1 MIIIIIR
8 ALILLKGDIFVMK
21 KFIYIIAMVV
31 STSAIFAQDEQLEVK
46 GNVLFKDQV
55 NSLTPPVA
63 IIDVPQALQIIT
75 DEDILNQGFRELGDI
90 VRYVPGII
98 QTQGEGHRD
107 AVVIRGQR
115 TTADFY
121 QDGMRDD
128 VQYFRSLY
136 NVEQVEVLKGA
147 NALMFGRGGI
157 GGLINRVSKKAIL
170 GETFT
175 NMNVGAD
182 SFGAGDF
189 AVDGNLQINDSVAFR
204 LNAHSDSLANHRDQY
219 DGERFGINPTMTI
232 AVDDATTIDLSYEYA
247 DHERFVDRGI
257 PTDDATKS
265 PIDAMTDIVFGTKDL
280 NKTTL
285 EANILKG
292 SLNHNYSDTGK
303 LNFSVSANDFRK
315 VYQNLYVSD
324 YTSSMGAKMDGYRD
338 VTMRES
344 LIIALSNINEFDR
357 GTLTVGFEMVDTE
370 NNNHRYNTY
379 FSSTRDDNEIFVPV
393 RNMNFNVAN
402 GNLTNRRTLETGGLT
417 DADVTQDQVTYVD
430 YISDLNNQSDTDI
443 EVTSLYL
450 QGNIDLADQWKM
462 ILGGRY
468 DEVETTIKQYGITVD
483 GTGKGALN
491 GTNPS
496 LTKKD
501 SLFSPR
507 LGLIFK
513 PQENMS
519 LYFSYSESFQPRSG
533 EQYKTF
539 VDKAKTTVS
548 SKYNPDVF
556 ENTELGFKY
565 DMDSGLSL
573 ALAYFMG
580 EQTKATAFD
589 NGTGEETREIGLE
602 IDGFEI
608 TLNGQINDN
617 NALRFGLASVDAT
630 KSKGSGAAKEIPE
643 LTYSLWYT
651 HQANDMFAISL
662 GATYQD
668 ESYINAESGPLLPDY
683 TRFDMAMTIT
693 PTENDVVRINIENL
707 GDETYYP
714 HSHSDHQVSVG
725 ESQNVR
731 VSYSKRF

>member
-1 MIIIIIR
+1 
-8 ALILLKGDIFVMK
+8 MK
-21 KFIYIIAMVV
+21 KFIYFIALVLSISPV
-31 STSAIFAQDEQLEVK
+31 FAQDEELQVK
-46 GNVLFKDQV
+46 GKILFKDKV
-55 NSLTPPVA
+55 NSLKPPMPVL
-63 IIDVPQALQIIT
+63 DVPQSVSVIT
-75 DEDILNQGFRELGDI
+75 DDEIRNQGFRQIGDLI
-90 VRYVPGII
+90 RYTPGVN
-98 QTQGEGHRD
+98 TSQGEGHRD
-107 AVVIRGQR
+107 AVVFRGVR
-115 TTADFY
+115 STADFY
-121 QDGMRDD
+121 QDGVRDD
-128 VQYFRSLY
+128 VQYYRSLY
-136 NVEQVEVLKGA
+136 NVEQVEIIKGA
-147 NALMFGRGGI
+147 NALLFGRGGT
-157 GGLINRVSKKAIL
+157 GGLINRVSKTAQI
-170 GETFT
+170 GETFSSLDT
-175 NMNVGAD
+175 GID
-182 SFGAGDF
+182 SFGGGDV
-189 AVDGNLQINDSVAFR
+189 AMDGNMIVNDNVAFR
-204 LNAHSDSLANHRDQY
+204 LNVHVDSLANHRDMFSG
-219 DGERFGINPTMTI
+219 DRVGVNPTMKI
-232 AVDDATTIDLSYEYA
+232 QVDPATTIDLSYEYA

-265 PIDAMTDIVFGTKDL
+265 PIEAMKDIVFGTKDL

-303 LNFSVSANDFRK
+303 LNLSVTANDFRK
-315 VYQNLYVSD
+315 MYQNLYVSD
-324 YTSSMGAKMDGYRD
+324 YTASMGAKMDGYRD

-379 FSSTRDDNEIFVPV
+379 FSSTRDDNEIFMPV

-430 YISDLNNQSDTDI
+430 YTSDLNNQSDTDI

-491 GTNPS
+491 GTNSS

-519 LYFSYSESFQPRSG
+519 LYFSYSEAFQPRSG

-539 VDKAKTTVS
+539 LDKAKTTVS

-573 ALAYFMG
+573 ALAYFTG

-608 TLNGQINDN
+608 TLNGQVNDN
-617 NALRFGLASVDAT
+617 NAIRFGLASVDAT

-651 HQANDMFAISL
+651 HQASDMFAISF

-683 TRFDMAMTIT
+683 TRLDMAMTIT
-693 PTENDVVRINIENL
+693 PSENDVVRINIENL

>member
-1 MIIIIIR
+1 
-8 ALILLKGDIFVMK
+8 MK
-21 KFIYIIAMVV
+21 KIVFLFALVILA
-31 STSAIFAQDEQLEVK
+31 SAIYAQDETLEVK
-46 GNVLFKDQV
+46 GKVLFKDQV
-55 NSLTPPVA
+55 NSLKPPVP
-63 IIDVPQALQIIT
+63 ILDVPQSVSVIT
-75 DEDILNQGFRELGDI
+75 DDDIRNQGFRQIGDLI
-90 VRYVPGII
+90 RYTPGVN
-98 QTQGEGHRD
+98 TSQGEGHRD
-107 AVVIRGQR
+107 AVVFRGVR
-115 TTADFY
+115 STADFY
-121 QDGMRDD
+121 QDGVRDD
-128 VQYFRSLY
+128 VQYYRSLY
-136 NVEQVEVLKGA
+136 NVEQVEILKGGD
-147 NALMFGRGGI
+147 ALLFGRGGT
-157 GGLINRVSKKAIL
+157 GGLINRVSKTAQI
-170 GETFT
+170 GETFSSLDT
-175 NMNVGAD
+175 GID
-182 SFGAGDF
+182 SFGGGDV
-189 AVDGNLQINDSVAFR
+189 AMDGNMIVNDNVAFR
-204 LNAHSDSLANHRDQY
+204 LNVHVDSLANHRDMFSG
-219 DGERFGINPTMTI
+219 DRVGVNPTMKI
-232 AVDDATTIDLSYEYA
+232 QVDSATTIDLSYEYA

-265 PIDAMTDIVFGTKDL
+265 PIDAMKDIVFGTKDL
-280 NKTTL
+280 NTTTL

-303 LNFSVSANDFRK
+303 LNFSVTANDFRK
-315 VYQNLYVSD
+315 MYQNLYVSD
-324 YTSSMGAKMDGYRD
+324 YTASMGAKMDGYRD

-379 FSSTRDDNEIFVPV
+379 FSSTRDDNEIFMPV

-519 LYFSYSESFQPRSG
+519 LYFSYSEAFQPRSG

-573 ALAYFMG
+573 ALAYFTG

-608 TLNGQINDN
+608 TLNGQVNDN
-617 NALRFGLASVDAT
+617 NAIRFGLASVDAT

-651 HQANDMFAISL
+651 HQANDMFAISF

-683 TRFDMAMTIT
+683 TRLDMAMTIT
-693 PTENDVVRINIENL
+693 PSENDVVRINIENL

>member
-1 MIIIIIR
+1 
-8 ALILLKGDIFVMK
+8 MK
-21 KFIYIIAMVV
+21 KIVFLFALVV
-31 STSAIFAQDEQLEVK
+31 TTSAIYAQDETLEVK
-46 GNVLFKDQV
+46 GKVLYKDQV
-55 NSLTPPVA
+55 NSLKPPVP
-63 IIDVPQALQIIT
+63 ILNVPQSLSVIT
-75 DEDILNQGFRELGDI
+75 DEDIKLQGFRQIGDLI
-90 VRYVPGII
+90 RYTPGVN
-98 QTQGEGHRD
+98 TSQGEGHRD
-107 AVVIRGQR
+107 AVVFRGVR
-115 TTADFY
+115 STADFY
-121 QDGMRDD
+121 QDGVRDD
-128 VQYFRSLY
+128 VQYYRSLY
-136 NVEQVEVLKGA
+136 NVEQVEILKGGD
-147 NALMFGRGGI
+147 ALLFGRGGT
-157 GGLINRVSKKAIL
+157 GGLINRVSKTAQI
-170 GETFT
+170 GETFSSLDT
-175 NMNVGAD
+175 GID
-182 SFGAGDF
+182 SFGGGDV
-189 AVDGNLQINDSVAFR
+189 AMDGNMIVNDNVAFR
-204 LNAHSDSLANHRDQY
+204 LNVHVDSLANHRDMFSG
-219 DGERFGINPTMTI
+219 DRVGVNPTMKI
-232 AVDDATTIDLSYEYA
+232 QVDPATTIDLSYEYA

-265 PIDAMTDIVFGTKDL
+265 PIEAMKDIVFGTKDL
-280 NKTTL
+280 NTTTL

-303 LNFSVSANDFRK
+303 LNLSVTANDFRK
-315 VYQNLYVSD
+315 MYQNLYVSD
-324 YTSSMGAKMDGYRD
+324 YTASMGAKMDGYRD

-379 FSSTRDDNEIFVPV
+379 FSSTRDDNEIFMPV

-519 LYFSYSESFQPRSG
+519 LYFSYSEAFQPRSG

-573 ALAYFMG
+573 ALAYFTG

-608 TLNGQINDN
+608 TLNGQVNDN
-617 NALRFGLASVDAT
+617 NAIRFGLASVDAT

-651 HQANDMFAISL
+651 HQATDMFAISF

-683 TRFDMAMTIT
+683 TRLDMAMTIT
-693 PTENDVVRINIENL
+693 PSENDVVRINIENL

>member
-1 MIIIIIR
+1 
-8 ALILLKGDIFVMK
+8 MK
-21 KFIYIIAMVV
+21 KIIFLFAVV
-31 STSAIFAQDEQLEVK
+31 IATSAIFAQVEQLEVK
-46 GNVLFKDQV
+46 GKVLYKDQV
-55 NSLTPPVA
+55 NSLKPPVP
-63 IIDVPQALQIIT
+63 ILNVPQSLSVIT
-75 DEDILNQGFRELGDI
+75 DEDIKLQGFRQIGDLI
-90 VRYVPGII
+90 RYTPGVN
-98 QTQGEGHRD
+98 TSQGEGHRD
-107 AVVIRGQR
+107 AVVFRGVR
-115 TTADFY
+115 STADFY
-121 QDGMRDD
+121 QDGVRDD
-128 VQYFRSLY
+128 VQYYRSLY
-136 NVEQVEVLKGA
+136 NVEQVEILKGGD
-147 NALMFGRGGI
+147 ALLFGRGGT
-157 GGLINRVSKKAIL
+157 GGLINRVSKTAQI
-170 GETFT
+170 GETFSSLDT
-175 NMNVGAD
+175 GID
-182 SFGAGDF
+182 SFGGGD
-189 AVDGNLQINDSVAFR
+189 VSMDGNMIVNDNVAFR
-204 LNAHSDSLANHRDQY
+204 LNVHVDSLANHRDMFSG
-219 DGERFGINPTMTI
+219 DRVGVNPTMKI
-232 AVDDATTIDLSYEYA
+232 QVDPATTIDLSYEYA

-324 YTSSMGAKMDGYRD
+324 YTASMGAKMDGYRD

-430 YISDLNNQSDTDI
+430 YISDLNNQSDTEI

-468 DEVETTIKQYGITVD
+468 DQVETTIKQYGITVD

-496 LTKKD
+496 VTKKD

-519 LYFSYSESFQPRSG
+519 LYLSYIEAFQPRSG

-539 VDKAKTTVS
+539 GS
-548 SKYNPDVF
+548 SAAKYNPDVF

-565 DMDSGLSL
+565 DMDSGISL

-630 KSKGSGAAKEIPE
+630 KSKGSGAAREIPE

>member
-46 GNVLFKDQV
+46 GKVLYKDQV
-55 NSLTPPVA
+55 NSLKPPVP
-63 IIDVPQALQIIT
+63 ILDVPQSVSVIT
-75 DEDILNQGFRELGDI
+75 DEDIKLQGFRQIGDLI
-90 VRYVPGII
+90 RYTPGVN
-98 QTQGEGHRD
+98 TSQGEGHRD
-107 AVVIRGQR
+107 AVVFRGVR
-115 TTADFY
+115 STADFY
-121 QDGMRDD
+121 QDGVRDD
-128 VQYFRSLY
+128 VQYYRSLY
-136 NVEQVEVLKGA
+136 NVEQVEILKGGD
-147 NALMFGRGGI
+147 ALLFGRGGT
-157 GGLINRVSKKAIL
+157 GGLINRVSKTAQI
-170 GETFT
+170 GETFSSFDT
-175 NMNVGAD
+175 GVD
-182 SFGAGDF
+182 SFGGGDF
-189 AVDGNLQINDSVAFR
+189 AIDGNMIVSDNVAFR
-204 LNAHSDSLANHRDQY
+204 LNVHVDSLANHRDMF
-219 DGERFGINPTMTI
+219 DGDRVGVNPTMKFQ
-232 AVDDATTIDLSYEYA
+232 VNSATTIDLSYEYA

-257 PTDDATKS
+257 PTDDVSGGTMR
-265 PIDAMTDIVFGTKDL
+265 PIESMKDIVFGTKDL

-303 LNFSVSANDFRK
+303 LNFSVTANDFRK
-315 VYQNLYVSD
+315 LYQNLYVSD
-324 YTSSMGAKMDGYRD
+324 YTASMGAKMDGYRD

-344 LIIALSNINEFDR
+344 LVISLSNINEFDR
-357 GTLTVGFEMVDTE
+357 GTLAVGFEMVDTE
-370 NNNHRYNTY
+370 NNNYRYNTY
-379 FSSTRDDNEIFVPV
+379 FSSTRDDNEIFMPV
-393 RNMNFNVAN
+393 RGMNFNVAN
-402 GNLTNRRTLETGGLT
+402 GNLTSRRTLETGGLT

-430 YISDLNNQSDTDI
+430 YISDLNNKSDTDI
-443 EVTSLYL
+443 EVTSVYL

-468 DEVETTIKQYGITVD
+468 DEVETTIKQYGKTTD
-483 GTGKGALN
+483 ALGRGAEN

-496 LTKKD
+496 VTKKD

-507 LGLIFK
+507 FGLIFK

-519 LYFSYSESFQPRSG
+519 LYLSYSEAFQPRSG

-539 VDKAKTTVS
+539 SGDSDKF
-548 SKYNPDVF
+548 NPDVF

-573 ALAYFMG
+573 AVAYFMG
-580 EQTKATAFD
+580 EQTKATAYD
-589 NGTGEETREIGLE
+589 NGTGEVTSEVGLE
-602 IDGFEI
+602 IDGFEL
-608 TLNGQINDN
+608 TLNGQVNDN
-617 NALRFGLASVDAT
+617 NAIRFGLASVDAT
-630 KSKGSGAAKEIPE
+630 ASKGVGAAREIPE

-651 HQANDMFAISL
+651 HQASDMFAISL

-668 ESYINAESGPLLPDY
+668 ESFVGSETGPVLPDY
-683 TRFDMAMTIT
+683 TRLDMAMTIT

-707 GDETYYP
+707 SDTTYYP
-714 HSHSDHQVSVG
+714 HSHSNHQVSVG